1 LAGFIEVFV
10 MLDLPALWS
19 LHHNNQFQKYSMS
32 NTLAP
37 SELTFNV
44 TFNDP
49 GGTYAPYYT
58 AIQSNVVAAGLNWNQ
73 YIHGRGNVAISID
86 FTDTGSAASGR
97 PGISA
102 PYFPSGGIDTIQTSV
117 SSILRTGID
126 TNGAGADIE
135 LNINPFYLSGPDALW
150 YDPDPLTRTTPV
162 PISKVDAV
170 SVFIHEIGHALG
182 FSGYKNKTNGTLP
195 DNYQSTFDR
204 QTSFDGTNFFFTGT
218 RATAVYGGHVPL
230 TFGNIFHL
238 GNNAPRP
245 GSNLLSD
252 VMNGQYVPFGRTDIS
267 VLDLA
272 ILADIGIPTDP
283 VRNDFNNDG
292 KSDILW
298 RNTDGRIAL
307 WQMNGS
313 NLTIG
318 SVFDHVSTN
327 WQIASTGDFNSD
339 RKSDILWRNTTDGSV
354 ALWQMDGSTPT
365 TKTVIGS
372 APTNWQI
379 SSTGDFNGDSKADIL
394 WRNTTDGSVA
404 IWQMN
409 GSTPTSETVI
419 ASVTT
424 DWKIAG
430 TADFNNDGKCD
441 ILWRK
446 DDGQVAL
453 WQMNGNTTLA
463 ANVIGSVSN
472 DWKIAGTGDF
482 NGDSNADILWRN
494 NDGQVAIWQMNGKTV
509 LSQSLVT
516 PYPSVD
522 NSWKIAGTGD
532 FDGDRKTDILWRN
545 DNGSVETWLMNGST
559 VTAAN
564 LVTPNPVVDNSWKI
578 AAPIL

>member
-1 LAGFIEVFV
+1 
-10 MLDLPALWS
+10 MP
-19 LHHNNQFQKYSMS
+19 
-32 NTLAP
+32 NTLPP

-49 GGTYAPYYT
+49 GGTYAPYYA

-73 YIHGRGNVAISID
+73 YIHGRGTVAISID
-86 FTDTGSAASGR
+86 FTVTGTTVASGGTG
-97 PGISA
+97 PVGGLYV
-102 PYFPSGGIDTIQTSV
+102 PNGGINIVESSI
-117 SSILRTGID
+117 SSILRTGVD
-126 TNGAGADIE
+126 TNGTGADIE
-135 LNINPFYLSGPDALW
+135 LHLNPFYINGPEGLW
-150 YDPDPLTRTTPV
+150 FDPNPLTRTTPL

-182 FSGYKNKTNGTLP
+182 FIGYKNNSNGTLP
-195 DNYQSTFDR
+195 GNFETTFDEK
-204 QTSFDGTNFFFTGT
+204 TSFDGTNFFFTGT
-218 RATAVYGGHVPL
+218 RATAVYGGSVPL
-230 TFGNIFHL
+230 LFGSIFHV
-238 GNNAPRP
+238 GNDAPRP
-245 GSNLLSD
+245 GSNLIRD
-252 VMNGQYVPFGRTDIS
+252 VMGSSPVLYGRNYVST
-267 VLDLA
+267 LDLA

-298 RNTDGRIAL
+298 RNTDGRVAL

-318 SVFDHVSTN
+318 SVFDNVSTN

-339 RKSDILWRNTTDGSV
+339 RKSDILWRNNTDGSV

-409 GSTPTSETVI
+409 GSTPTAQTVI

-430 TADFNNDGKCD
+430 TADFNNDGKSD

-472 DWKIAGTGDF
+472 EWKIAGTGDF
-482 NGDSNADILWRN
+482 NGDSNADILWRK

-564 LVTPNPVVDNSWKI
+564 LVTPNSVVDNTWKI